1 MLDLRRITTWS
12 IQVYR
17 NLTTACH
24 TTKTKDITL
33 YLHCWI
39 LLENQILLQLQ
50 YIKLLWYQID

>member
-24 TTKTKDITL
+24 TTKTKDI
-33 YLHCWI
+33 
-39 LLENQILLQLQ
+39 
-50 YIKLLWYQID
+50 